1 VRNVRINTVL
11 KMSSPQTVNSL
22 CDPLTKKFGDL
33 WSK

>member
-1 VRNVRINTVL
+1 
-11 KMSSPQTVNSL
+11 MSSPQTVNSL